1 MQRKNNIAKARA
13 YIIEMKHS
21 YSSKKSH
28 LLTVVVVVVVF
39 FFFGLQKKIGTLLNM
54 FSVVM
59 RYVITYG

>member
-21 YSSKKSH
+21 YLSKKSH

-39 FFFGLQKKIGTLLNM
+39 FFLDYKKKLELCLICL
-54 FSVVM
+54 V
-59 RYVITYG
+59 